1 MSIPYTNFIFGGKAA
16 GFQAAGF
23 QPPAVRKLCFS
34 KVLIAAN
41 LAYNLIK

>member
-16 GFQAAGF
+16 GFQS
-23 QPPAVRKLCFS
+23 PAVRKLCFS